1 MEARSLALLT
11 LASPLLSAADF
22 ARDVRP
28 VLAAKCQA
36 CHSARNASGGV
47 DLSGDLSRWL
57 IPGNAG
63 GSLLY
68 AIVSGEKPRMP
79 KAGPALTVAEREA
92 FRSWIDDGAKY
103 GAAIED
109 TPWWS
114 QRLLSKIA
122 PPSPG
127 GHPLDA
133 FVRAKL
139 REKGLTPSVAAP
151 PQVLARRVKYDLH
164 GLPPDAADL
173 SDSYEVL
180 VDRLLA
186 SPRYGERW
194 ARHWLDV
201 VHYGDSHGY
210 DKDKPRANAWR
221 YRDWVIDALNA
232 DKPYARFVEEQIAGD
247 VLAPD
252 DAKSVIATGFIAA
265 GPWDFVGHQELREGS
280 SDKNLTRVLD
290 RDDMVA
296 ATMSAF
302 NSQTAHCARC
312 HDHKFDPI
320 SQKDYYSLQAVFA
333 GVDRAE
339 RPIDNGPAL
348 ARQRRELW
356 EKKRQT
362 LLALRPLEDKAEN
375 ASSPELD
382 RLENSIRDA
391 GLLLAHLGNPKTEAE
406 KAEKDQLTAR
416 RAADTAARKLAL
428 DAFLGEAHLRETARL
443 REALANVDASLKA
456 LPPPQSAY
464 AAASV
469 FDRMGNFRPAL
480 EPRPVHLLARGGV
493 DAPQEL
499 MQAGS
504 IGGLRFEG
512 ANGDGA
518 RRLALARW
526 LTAED
531 NAFTWR
537 SIVNR
542 VWHFHFGAGLVDT
555 PNDFGRMGSQ
565 PTHPELLDWLAVWF
579 RDEAKGSLKALHR
592 LILTSETY
600 KQGSAHREDMAQVDS
615 DNRYLWRMNRTR
627 LDAEAL
633 RDSMLALS
641 GKLDLTMGGP
651 AVRHFYFKDDHS
663 PVYDYARYDANDPGL
678 YRRSVYRFIVRS
690 VPDPFMDRLDC
701 PDPSILTAKRNTT
714 ITAVQALT
722 LLNNP
727 FVLRMA
733 DEFAARWSTGDEAF
747 RLALGRQAS
756 AREREIFDAHAAK
769 FGKASAARLLF
780 NMNEFV
786 FVD

>member
-1 MEARSLALLT
+1 MLE
-11 LASPLLSAADF
+11 
-22 ARDVRP
+22 
-28 VLAAKCQA
+28 AKCVV
-36 CHSARNASGGV
+36 CHSARNAAGGV
-47 DLSGDLSRWL
+47 DLSGDWGRYVV
-57 IPGNAG
+57 PGKPEQ
-63 GSLLY
+63 SLLFQ
-68 AIVSGEKPRMP
+68 VVDGEKPRMP
-79 KAGPALTVAEREA
+79 KAGAKLSAGEREA
-92 FRSWIDDGAKY
+92 LRSWIAAGARNEAQRGETK
-103 GAAIED
+103 
-109 TPWWS
+109 WWS
-114 QRLLSKIA
+114 QRPLQKY
-122 PPSPG
+122 PVPG
-127 GHPLDA
+127 EGHPIDA
-133 FVRAKL
+133 FVQAKL
-139 REKGLTPSVAAP
+139 REKGLSPSAP
-151 PQVLARRVKYDLH
+151 AEARTLVRRVKYDLQ
-164 GLPPDAADL
+164 GLPPEPRDFAEP
-173 SDSYEVL
+173 YEAL
-180 VDRLLA
+180 VERLLG

-210 DKDKPRANAWR
+210 DKDKPRNHAWR
-221 YRDWVIDALNA
+221 YRDWVIEALNS
-232 DKPYARFVEEQIAGD
+232 DQPYAQFVEEQIAGD
-247 VLAPD
+247 VLRPD
-252 DAKSVIATGFIAA
+252 DAAAVTATGFLAA
-265 GPWDFVGHQELREGS
+265 GPWDFVGHQELREGT

-296 ATMSAF
+296 QTISAF

-333 GVDRAE
+333 GVDRAD
-339 RPIDNGPAL
+339 RPIDSDPVL
-348 ARQRRELW
+348 AKRRRELW
-356 EKKRQT
+356 EKKRKI
-362 LLALRPLEDKAEN
+362 LLALRPLEDQADN
-375 ASSPELD
+375 ASTPELD
-382 RLENSIRDA
+382 RLENRIRDA
-391 GLLLAHLGNPKTEAE
+391 SLLLAHLGNPKTDAE
-406 KAEKDQLTAR
+406 RVEKEQLTAR
-416 RAADTAARKLAL
+416 RVADTAARKSMLEAY
-428 DAFLGEAHLRETARL
+428 LGASHLEETARL
-443 REALANVDASLKA
+443 RERLAAVDAELKA
-456 LPPPQSAY
+456 LPVPQLVY

-469 FDRMGNFRPAL
+469 FDRMGSFRPAL
-480 EPRPVHLLARGGV
+480 EPRPVHLLARGSV

-499 MQAGS
+499 MMAGS
-504 IGGLRFEG
+504 IGGVRFE
-512 ANGDGA
+512 AKDDGG

-526 LTAED
+526 LTAND

-555 PNDFGRMGSQ
+555 PNDFGKMGAQ
-565 PTHPELLDWLAVWF
+565 PTHPELLDWLALWF

-592 LILTSETY
+592 LILTSQTY
-600 KQGSAHREDMAQVDS
+600 RQSSAQRADMAKVDA
-615 DNRYLWRMNRTR
+615 DNQYLWRMNRTR

-663 PVYDYARYDANDPGL
+663 PVYDYARYDAKDPGL
-678 YRRSVYRFIVRS
+678 YRRSIYRFLVRS

-733 DEFAARWSTGDEAF
+733 DEFAARWESAEEAF
-747 RLALGRQAS
+747 AMALGRQPTA
-756 AREREIFDAHAAK
+756 AEREIFTAQVAR

-780 NMNEFV
+780 NTNEFV